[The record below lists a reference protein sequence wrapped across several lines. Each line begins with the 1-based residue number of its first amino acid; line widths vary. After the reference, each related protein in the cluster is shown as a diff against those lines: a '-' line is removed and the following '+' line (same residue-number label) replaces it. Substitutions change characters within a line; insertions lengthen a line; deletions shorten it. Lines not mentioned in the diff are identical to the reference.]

1 MLLAVMMTTRAF
13 SAPGFDWLYP
23 LRVMA
28 TLCVLLYYWSLYRGR
43 GYLAW
48 SGSYAPI
55 LVGAVVFVLWMALE
69 PLAPAASDAQLS
81 QAAALASVSPA
92 ARISWLLFR
101 TLGSVVV
108 VPLAEEIAFRGY
120 LTRQLI
126 AEDFQTIPVG
136 TFTWF
141 SYFMSSVV
149 FGALHGRWLA
159 GTIAGMLFALALY
172 RHRRL
177 MDAILAHATANGLI
191 TAYVLSTQNWSA
203 WS

>member
-1 MLLAVMMTTRAF
+1 
-13 SAPGFDWLYP
+13 
-23 LRVMA
+23 
-28 TLCVLLYYWSLYRGR
+28 
-43 GYLAW
+43 
-48 SGSYAPI
+48 
-55 LVGAVVFVLWMALE
+55 MALE

-172 RHRRL
+172 RRRRL